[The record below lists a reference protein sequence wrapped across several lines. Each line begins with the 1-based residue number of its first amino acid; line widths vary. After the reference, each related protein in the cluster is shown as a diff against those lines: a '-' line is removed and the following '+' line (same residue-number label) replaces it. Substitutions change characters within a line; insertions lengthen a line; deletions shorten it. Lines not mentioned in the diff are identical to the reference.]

1 MSPSK
6 VGELIPAP
14 HYDPATDIVGGA
26 KPQVQKYIRA
36 IVTAAERLHR
46 VRKKLFVSARVRTA
60 TEKNFL
66 LSGLHCAEL
75 FTDILSAIQER
86 GEDIEEG
93 LLLVETLGRGFRG
106 QLKMACESEGE
117 SGMEGGRKGCES
129 WRMNEK
135 MVPKMSCYE
144 LAIKIMIERV
154 EIMREDRPP
163 KDRIGNFLS
172 NLHRGCSICFQF
184 LADNL
189 IEELIEHLRLLYDE
203 KPTTQWYGTPRTMIL
218 CVKEAGMGRIEVA
231 TSKDV
236 WPPKS
241 FLLSWVVRARKLR
254 FAREGAQA
262 SEALIREVNRKV
274 HELALGSGITDK
286 QAVLN
291 IAIAKEFEIKLDGLH
306 AQAFDARNFSVRDRC
321 WRCRITFGFSWLWSE
336 RDPSQ
341 VKTEEVRDFEGV
353 WGEGDTSSNV
363 EFGMCAEYLLWWESE
378 GQERDA
384 HVLQEL

>member
-1 MSPSK
+1 MSPNK
-6 VGELIPAP
+6 VGDLIPAP
-14 HYDPATDIVGGA
+14 QYNPAEDIVGGQML
-26 KPQVQKYIRA
+26 QVQKYVRA
-36 IVTAAERLHR
+36 ILIAAARLHR
-46 VRKKLFVSARVRTA
+46 VMKKLFVSARVRTA
-60 TEKNFL
+60 TERLFL
-66 LSGLHCAEL
+66 LRGLHCAEL
-75 FTDILSAIQER
+75 FTDILSGIPER
-86 GEDIEEG
+86 GESIGEG
-93 LLLVETLGRGFRG
+93 LRLVDTVGRGFRR
-106 QLKMACESEGE
+106 QLNMACEREGG
-117 SGMEGGRKGCES
+117 SGGEGGREG

-135 MVPKMSCYE
+135 MVPKFSCYE

-163 KDRIGNFLS
+163 KDRIGNFLP

-184 LADNL
+184 LADNP
-189 IEELIEHLRLLYDE
+189 IEELIEHLRLLYHE
-203 KPTTQWYGTPRTMIL
+203 EPTGQWYGAPRTMIL
-218 CVKEAGMGRIEVA
+218 CVKEAGMGRIEMA

-241 FLLSWVVRARKLR
+241 FLLNWVVRARKLR

-262 SEALIREVNRKV
+262 SEALIRGVNMKV

-286 QAVLN
+286 QAALN
-291 IAIAKEFEIKLDGLH
+291 IAIAKEFEIKLDGWH
-306 AQAFDARNFSVRDRC
+306 AQAFDARSFSVRDRC

-336 RDPSQ
+336 KDPSQ

-378 GQERDA
+378 RQERDA
-384 HVLQEL
+384 HVLQEM